1 MSTYQ
6 LASFQA
12 AKTLSKGVE
21 ESLKTGAKSKHDDL
35 EARRRR
41 SLEYQLGEQLASAA
55 TSLKQTKSNEP
66 TIQSPLE
73 TIIERYANFEKTIG
87 ERNHIKSTLLF

>member
-1 MSTYQ
+1 M
-6 LASFQA
+6 
-12 AKTLSKGVE
+12 E

-66 TIQSPLE
+66 AIQSPLE

-87 ERNHIKSTLLF
+87 EQNNIKSTLLF